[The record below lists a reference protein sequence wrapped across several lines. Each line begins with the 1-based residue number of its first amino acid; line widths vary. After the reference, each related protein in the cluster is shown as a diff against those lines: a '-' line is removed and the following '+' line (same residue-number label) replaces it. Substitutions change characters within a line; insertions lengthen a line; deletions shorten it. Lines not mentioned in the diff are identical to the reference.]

1 MKILDRYL
9 LEMKEMV
16 DYKEDEEEI
25 DLDENDEM
33 LNTNNKMRKT
43 KKRYEI

>member
-1 MKILDRYL
+1 
-9 LEMKEMV
+9 MV
-16 DYKEDEEEI
+16 DYKDDEEEN

-43 KKRYEI
+43 KKRYKI

>member
-1 MKILDRYL
+1 
-9 LEMKEMV
+9 MV
-16 DYKEDEEEI
+16 DYKDDEEEN